1 MNVLLTGATGGLG
14 YRTIEKLILNQ
25 NIECL
30 IASGR
35 TIRPALY
42 VDNPK
47 VKYELGA
54 LENLDFSQKLVDSA
68 DSIIHA
74 AALSSPWGHYE
85 EFENANVISMKNLL
99 TAAKKKRIKRF
110 VYISTPSVY
119 VNFKNRFNVKESD
132 LLPQKFVN
140 AYAKTK
146 FEAELLLKESE
157 IPYIILRPRALI
169 GRGDSVIMPR
179 LIRAFKEGTLKII
192 GDGNNVV
199 DLTSLSN
206 VADAIELSL
215 FIGSNA
221 INQTYNI
228 TNGEPVK
235 MWECVETVLSKLG
248 YTWNKQKIPFAV
260 ANFAAKLMELKSR
273 LTNFKEP
280 ALTVYSVNT
289 LAKSFTLD
297 ISKARNLLGYSPKMT
312 TEEAIVEFVNWNKEN
327 EKS

>member
-1 MNVLLTGATGGLG
+1 MNVLITGATGGLG

-30 IASGR
+30 IAAGR

-74 AALSSPWGHYE
+74 AALSSPWGHYK
-85 EFENANVISMKNLL
+85 EFEKANVISMKNLL
-99 TAAKKKRIKRF
+99 TAAKKKGIKRF

-192 GDGNNVV
+192 GDGNNIV

-235 MWECVETVLSKLG
+235 MWECVETVLSQLG

-312 TEEAIVEFVNWNKEN
+312 TEEAIVEFANWNKEN